1 MADTSLSAATAASPF
16 ADDEKTLEQILVQRI
31 VAGDRQAFEQ
41 LMRRH
46 NRRLFRLAR
55 ATLRNDAD
63 AEDALQEAYL
73 AAYRAMGQFRGA
85 AAVGTWLSRLVLN
98 ECLGRLRRQ
107 ARRDNVIPMQSLH
120 DDTRVDAMTTPDHHS
135 PEQALLR
142 SELRALLERK
152 LDALPESFRLV
163 FVLRCVE
170 EMSVEETAA
179 YLEIPEATVRSRL
192 FRARSQLRDALVQEI
207 DLAQR
212 DVYEFGGEHCDRIVN
227 KVLSRLEQ
235 LP

>member
-1 MADTSLSAATAASPF
+1 MSDTAAVLAPPAA
-16 ADDEKTLEQILVQRI
+16 ADDELALVERI
-31 VAGDRQAFEQ
+31 IAGERPAFEI

-63 AEDALQEAYL
+63 AEDALQEAYI
-73 AAYRAMGQFRGA
+73 AAYRGLAQFRGGA
-85 AAVGTWLSRLVLN
+85 ALGTWLSRLVLN

-107 ARRDNVIPMQSLH
+107 ARRDNVIPMQSMH
-120 DDTRVDAMTTPDHHS
+120 DDTRVDTMTTPDNDS
-135 PEQALLR
+135 PEKLLLR
-142 SELRALLERK
+142 AELRALLERK

-179 YLEIPEATVRSRL
+179 YLDIPEATVRSRL
-192 FRARSQLRDALVQEI
+192 FRARSLLQDTVAQEI
-207 DLAQR
+207 DMAQR
-212 DVYEFGGEHCDRIVN
+212 DVYDFGGAHCDRIVSN
-227 KVLSRLEQ
+227 VLSRLEEM
-235 LP
+235 P